1 MKHVLLVGLL
11 AVSVC
16 GLAAPPSPD
25 PAKGRA
31 GGLPPSG
38 PPPIPP
44 YQMRAPLP
52 AGDRLAGGK
61 DGAALFSNRCGACHL
76 AGGMGTN
83 LLTKQRM
90 AAGAPPES
98 GLLAN
103 RVDLTQTYVKV
114 VVRRGKLA
122 MPRLTRVEVTDA
134 ELDSI
139 ANFLGKAGP

>member
-1 MKHVLLVGLL
+1 MKSVLLLIGLL
-11 AVSVC
+11 AASVC
-16 GLAAPPSPD
+16 GLAA
-25 PAKGRA
+25 G
-31 GGLPPSG
+31 G

-52 AGDRLAGGK
+52 VGDRLAGGK

-90 AAGAPPES
+90 AAGEPPES

-103 RVDLTQTYVKV
+103 RKDLTQTYVKV
-114 VVRRGKLA
+114 IVRRGKLA

-139 ANFLGKAGP
+139 AKYLGKAGA

>member
-1 MKHVLLVGLL
+1 MKRLPLLIGF
-11 AVSVC
+11 
-16 GLAAPPSPD
+16 LAASVSSL
-25 PAKGRA
+25 AA
-31 GGLPPSG
+31 

-52 AGDRLAGGK
+52 AGDRLAGSK
-61 DGAALFSNRCGACHL
+61 DGAALFSNLCGACHL

-90 AAGAPPES
+90 AAGESPES

-103 RVDLTQTYVKV
+103 RKDLTQTYVKV
-114 VVRRGKLA
+114 IVRRGKLA

-139 ANFLGKAGP
+139 AKFLGKAGA